1 MSRKAAYTAASLS
14 LLLGACA
21 STASGNS
28 SGLTINGREVSC
40 PGRAVRVEADG
51 TVYLRQDALLAAAGV
66 EASGNGR
73 VLTWFG
79 AVVSYRPGTSKFSCG
94 PGNEKDAGAAPIC
107 ANGVTW
113 LPARMLAE
121 GFGWRVDVAG
131 KDVSLW
137 APAGAVTSVRQ
148 GLHPDRVRMV
158 IDLTA
163 PTPYRLVRGDEQ
175 VCVLLP
181 PPSGLQATAG
191 QLRLLEFDSDLVPR
205 VAEQIEA
212 DGWIN
217 LTIPHTAVERVDVFT
232 IGNPPRIV
240 LDFFPKLPGSPA
252 GGSEG
257 FPPAKVGRPQSSAPD
272 SQPAGRKPPA
282 PGNGSSAQPASPRQ
296 QGEPPPMP
304 VLPDGAWST
313 LSWPTGAGPTLVH
326 VMAFHPV
333 RGRFEIR
340 PALAGESVTER
351 TSVARIASAHG
362 AVAAVNGGFFCPQAG
377 APLGMLVIDGEW
389 IRLPLP
395 QRPVLAVMRDGR
407 CEIARVEV
415 QARANFSGLGFLV
428 ITGLNENETRRDGLV
443 VYTRRFGAKIAGVP
457 GRTRLLVSG
466 RGRVIFKET
475 EGREVPIPPDGMVL
489 SGTGTKAEALAKVPL
504 GCEVQVTFRTRPEW
518 PELLHAV
525 GGGPLLVSGG
535 RVILDPGREGFRADV
550 TAGRHARTAIGLK
563 ADGRVVLIAAEGG
576 RGGRGP
582 GLTLTELANL
592 MLQLGCK
599 AAMNLDG
606 GGSTTL
612 VVQGEV
618 VNACA
623 DGFPRAVSNALVVIP
638 RRPNGN
644 GKG

>member
-1 MSRKAAYTAASLS
+1 
-14 LLLGACA
+14 
-21 STASGNS
+21 
-28 SGLTINGREVSC
+28 
-40 PGRAVRVEADG
+40 
-51 TVYLRQDALLAAAGV
+51 
-66 EASGNGR
+66 
-73 VLTWFG
+73 
-79 AVVSYRPGTSKFSCG
+79 
-94 PGNEKDAGAAPIC
+94 
-107 ANGVTW
+107 
-113 LPARMLAE
+113 
-121 GFGWRVDVAG
+121 
-131 KDVSLW
+131 
-137 APAGAVTSVRQ
+137 
-148 GLHPDRVRMV
+148 
-158 IDLTA
+158 
-163 PTPYRLVRGDEQ
+163 
-175 VCVLLP
+175 
-181 PPSGLQATAG
+181 
-191 QLRLLEFDSDLVPR
+191 
-205 VAEQIEA
+205 
-212 DGWIN
+212 
-217 LTIPHTAVERVDVFT
+217 
-232 IGNPPRIV
+232 
-240 LDFFPKLPGSPA
+240 
-252 GGSEG
+252 
-257 FPPAKVGRPQSSAPD
+257 
-272 SQPAGRKPPA
+272 
-282 PGNGSSAQPASPRQ
+282 
-296 QGEPPPMP
+296 MP

-326 VMAFHPV
+326 VMAFDPV
-333 RGRFEIR
+333 RGGFEIR

-535 RVILDPGREGFRADV
+535 HVVLDPRREGFRADV